1 MVKVAYCVY
10 YSPRDIDIFC
20 TSAFIVFLHRFLIS
34 HLVDLVSEVDL
45 KEILGDSLIH
55 SFRFA
60 PTFRSFPQLP
70 RLVVSAI
77 LVASSL
83 FDFSRAFRSNT
94 VSSPLSLI
102 EHYYSNIRSFTL
114 LLWATTL
121 NVTLTLYFSEHLRL
135 FIPNK

>member
-102 EHYYSNIRSFTL
+102 GHYYSNIRSFTL

-121 NVTLTLYFSEHLRL
+121 NIDIDIIL
-135 FIPNK
+135 FWTFTSFYP